1 MNKKENL
8 EFNISMVIMLVM
20 LAVTLA
26 LTIKFDSTNEMLAS
40 LEENAE
46 TTTSISECVTSSINN
61 KTTVQN
67 IIDTPVNTTTE
78 AITTTQITTDAV
90 ITTEEESKPDND
102 NVVKAA
108 IAAPPQDDFI
118 QIQQEV
124 VPEVNESNEE
134 TDNVV
139 IQQEE
144 PVDNAFYFFPDSG
157 RVHTSTC
164 PYCNK
169 DSMVRIE
176 GDYIEKARPC
186 TTCNP
191 SIRIG
196 ELYIPEDEHK
206 QVHPE
211 LEGTFTEDNVITEM
225 TYYKGDSYY
234 CCGARGTIL
243 TNNYSVASNY
253 YPFGTILYI
262 QSEDGS
268 INGYY
273 EVEDTGGMGNHV
285 VDIYFNDYSLV
296 PYSFSQLGRVKVQ
309 VWVVT

>member
-26 LTIKFDSTNEMLAS
+26 LTIKFDTTNEMLAS
-40 LEENAE
+40 MEENAE

-67 IIDTPVNTTTE
+67 IIDTPVNTTE

-108 IAAPPQDDFI
+108 EAAPPQDDFI
-118 QIQQEV
+118 QQQEV

-206 QVHPE
+206 QVHP
-211 LEGTFTEDNVITEM
+211 
-225 TYYKGDSYY
+225 
-234 CCGARGTIL
+234 A
-243 TNNYSVASNY
+243 
-253 YPFGTILYI
+253 ILYI

>member
-26 LTIKFDSTNEMLAS
+26 LTIKFDTTNEMLAS

-90 ITTEEESKPDND
+90 IITEEESKPDND

-108 IAAPPQDDFI
+108 VAAPPQDDFI
-118 QIQQEV
+118 PQQEV

>member
-26 LTIKFDSTNEMLAS
+26 LTIKFDTTNEMLAS

-67 IIDTPVNTTTE
+67 IIDAPVNITTE

-90 ITTEEESKPDND
+90 ITTEEESNPDND

-108 IAAPPQDDFI
+108 EAAPPQDDFI
-118 QIQQEV
+118 QQQEV

-234 CCGARGTIL
+234 CCGARGTVL

>member
-26 LTIKFDSTNEMLAS
+26 LTIKFDTTNEMLAS

-90 ITTEEESKPDND
+90 ITTEEESKPNND

-118 QIQQEV
+118 QQQEV

>member
-26 LTIKFDSTNEMLAS
+26 LTIKFDTTNEMLAS

-108 IAAPPQDDFI
+108 EAAPPQDDFI
-118 QIQQEV
+118 QQQEV

-234 CCGARGTIL
+234 CCGARGTVL